1 MSTRGLEAC
10 FWRNKSNRG
19 VPPLEVQD
27 RYRGRELVFEA
38 VDGCEIAVKGIFA
51 TWPRLLKEE
60 LHTPLSLGSW

>member
-1 MSTRGLEAC
+1 
-10 FWRNKSNRG
+10 
-19 VPPLEVQD
+19 LEVQD

-60 LHTPLSLGSW
+60 LHTPLSLRQLVNARVREESVSGNHVR